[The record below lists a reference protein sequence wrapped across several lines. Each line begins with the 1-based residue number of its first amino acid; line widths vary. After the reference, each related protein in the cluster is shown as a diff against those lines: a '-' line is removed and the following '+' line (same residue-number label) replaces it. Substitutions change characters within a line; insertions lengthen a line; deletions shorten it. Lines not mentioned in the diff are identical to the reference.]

1 HRTAFSENFVTPL
14 LSEAKRLGL
23 GAEDV
28 IALIEERSRE
38 LPLTTALDP
47 TAAKGRPMNSV
58 VELRH
63 LTKTYKTTTALNDV
77 SLSIEQDSI
86 YGLLGRNGAGKTTLM
101 SILTAQNFATS
112 GEVEVFG
119 ENPYENARVLSRMCF
134 VRESQKYPEDSNAK
148 HALANARLF
157 FPHWDQALAEELID
171 EFRLPLKTT
180 IKKL

>member
-1 HRTAFSENFVTPL
+1 
-14 LSEAKRLGL
+14 
-23 GAEDV
+23 
-28 IALIEERSRE
+28 
-38 LPLTTALDP
+38 
-47 TAAKGRPMNSV
+47 
-58 VELRH
+58 
-63 LTKTYKTTTALNDV
+63 
-77 SLSIEQDSI
+77 
-86 YGLLGRNGAGKTTLM
+86 
-101 SILTAQNFATS
+101 AQNFATS

-180 IKKL
+180 IKKLSRGHVLRRTLPRLRRGGPADLLRPSHRRLRGPSPHGRALEPPHR